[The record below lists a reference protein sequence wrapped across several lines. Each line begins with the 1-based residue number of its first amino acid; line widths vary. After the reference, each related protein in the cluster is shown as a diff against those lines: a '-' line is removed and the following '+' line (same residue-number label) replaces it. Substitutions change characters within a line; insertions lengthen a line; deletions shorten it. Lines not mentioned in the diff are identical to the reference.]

1 MPDAVQVVLDRAVG
15 REEAAAGHV
24 EDGRPH
30 PGVLVEVGL
39 VHAVL
44 GGHVAAEVSEHQEG
58 VVVEQRIQVEV
69 AFARE
74 DDQAL
79 LAVEGAKG
87 MTVREAIERSGIL
100 KRFPE
105 IDLDINKVG
114 IFGKLATLEQAL
126 ETGDRVE
133 IYRPLVADPKAQRK
147 KRAAEGKVMRKGA
160 GVTEN

>member
-1 MPDAVQVVLDRAVG
+1 
-15 REEAAAGHV
+15 
-24 EDGRPH
+24 
-30 PGVLVEVGL
+30 
-39 VHAVL
+39 
-44 GGHVAAEVSEHQEG
+44 VA
-58 VVVEQRIQVEV
+58 EQRIQVEV

-105 IDLDINKVG
+105 IDLEINKVG
-114 IFGKLATLEQAL
+114 IFGRLVTLEQAL
-126 ETGDRVE
+126 DTGDRVE
-133 IYRPLVADPKAQRK
+133 IYRPLIADPKAQRK